1 MKDYCPN
8 LNYIKEMSEGDAA
21 FQENLLNVMKSEFK
35 RDSKVYVDDFSKAH
49 YLKCAQMVHKMLH
62 KIAILGLSDGYSL
75 SKTHLEALKVDNTK
89 YHVEFLKILE
99 AISNFLESKNK

>member
-21 FQENLLNVMKSEFK
+21 FEENLLKVMKSEFK

-62 KIAILGLSDGYSL
+62 KITILGLLEGH
-75 SKTHLEALKVDNTK
+75 KMAKKHEEALKKSDTK
-89 YHVEFLKILE
+89 YHSEFLEILK
-99 AISNFLESKNK
+99 AMSNFLESTKQ